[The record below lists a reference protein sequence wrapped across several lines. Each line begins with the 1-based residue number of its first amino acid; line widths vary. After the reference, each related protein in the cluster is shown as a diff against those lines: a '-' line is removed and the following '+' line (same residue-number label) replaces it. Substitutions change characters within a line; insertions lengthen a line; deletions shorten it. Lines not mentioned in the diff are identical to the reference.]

1 MALIKCREC
10 GHEISDKALTCP
22 NCGCPIDK
30 RLVCS
35 ECGNSLN
42 PNDEIC
48 PKCGNPIKG
57 NVVGD
62 YKPIA
67 RYILFSLIIVLLLGG
82 GYFAYT
88 HFGKSN
94 NHADVSSDTLRSGA
108 NLSEQV
114 DEAERA
120 EEERKIEAAR
130 QSYLEHEQKKEQ
142 QQEKMSWIY
151 GTWTYTAY
159 GSTSKFV
166 ISRDNITIYYDG
178 SIEYNGTYEI
188 RGNELHYN
196 THNGMS
202 DYIIMDHNSQRL
214 KADESSYLSKVSSS
228 ESNVSSESSSRDN
241 GDYNQYST
249 NEGRQA
255 YLEVLQLQKEVRALI
270 DRSAP
275 YRSIMQREV
284 YGSYN
289 YQTARMQNM
298 DILNAA
304 IQRQEKALRIARNK
318 LHDESLIRELSG
330 QLETLNKAKYS
341 D

>member
-1 MALIKCREC
+1 MALIKCSEC
-10 GHEISDKALTCP
+10 GQMMSDKASTCP
-22 NCGCPIDK
+22 G
-30 RLVCS
+30 
-35 ECGNSLN
+35 
-42 PNDEIC
+42 
-48 PKCGNPIKG
+48 CGNPVSRQFEEKPTTSLPKIAFVILI
-57 NVVGD
+57 VVVFV
-62 YKPIA
+62 A
-67 RYILFSLIIVLLLGG
+67 V
-82 GYFAYT
+82 GYGLY
-88 HFGKSN
+88 SN
-94 NHADVSSDTLRSGA
+94 SRSSIETTSVDS
-108 NLSEQV
+108 LSEESEQIP
-114 DEAERA
+114 DEL
-120 EEERKIEAAR
+120 EEAR
-130 QSYLEHEQKKEQ
+130 QTYSEREQKKIQ
-142 QQEKMSWIY
+142 QYEDMSWMY

-202 DYIIMDHNSQRL
+202 DYIIIDHNSQRL

-298 DILNAA
+298 DILDAA
-304 IQRQEKALRIARNK
+304 IQKQEKALRIAKDK
-318 LHDESLIRELSG
+318 LQDESLIRELSG
-330 QLETLNKAKYS
+330 QLETLKKAQYS